1 MLDGA
6 RACREPDGVE
16 RLVYAI
22 AAVVA
27 AACAVLVAAYGFT
40 LVGRAL
46 IPVVVTLAFVLSGGA
61 VACVMALLVT
71 LATRRSLSD
80 LPASAR
86 SI

>member
-6 RACREPDGVE
+6 RGCREPDAVE

-22 AAVVA
+22 AAFVA
-27 AACAVLVAAYGFT
+27 AACTALVVAYGFT

-61 VACVMALLVT
+61 VACVMALLIT
-71 LATRRSLSD
+71 LAARRAPVLGA
-80 LPASAR
+80 PEVV
-86 SI
+86 